1 MRVDASKI
9 RVGAGGWRG
18 AGRIRAFKG
27 LQFYF
32 FFFFP
37 RQLKWKRDTIRT
49 ALPLTGLHPPVPS
62 SALIIILTKAL
73 SKRAA
78 SRWPAGAV
86 AEMTSE
92 VSSLLL
98 NLY

>member
-1 MRVDASKI
+1 MPPRSGWVQ
-9 RVGAGGWRG
+9 GGG
-18 AGRIRAFKG
+18 EEQEESELLKACNST
-27 LQFYF
+27 F

-73 SKRAA
+73 SK
-78 SRWPAGAV
+78 
-86 AEMTSE
+86 
-92 VSSLLL
+92 
-98 NLY
+98 

>member
-1 MRVDASKI
+1 MPPRSGWVQ
-9 RVGAGGWRG
+9 GGG
-18 AGRIRAFKG
+18 EEQEESELFKACNST
-27 LQFYF
+27 F

-73 SKRAA
+73 SK
-78 SRWPAGAV
+78 
-86 AEMTSE
+86 
-92 VSSLLL
+92 
-98 NLY
+98 